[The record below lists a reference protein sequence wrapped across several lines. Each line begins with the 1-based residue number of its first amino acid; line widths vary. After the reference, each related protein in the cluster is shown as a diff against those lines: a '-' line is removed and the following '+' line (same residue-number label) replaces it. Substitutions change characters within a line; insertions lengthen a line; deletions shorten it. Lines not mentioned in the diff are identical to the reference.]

1 MAFCNACKNQVPDG
15 TKFCPYCGEPILQ
28 QPQQRPAPQFYAQD
42 EQPAEPAKPNPKRPA
57 TVVVNEE
64 PVRQQPQYQQ
74 PEPQPQPQYQQPEP
88 QPQYQQPEPQPQP
101 HYQQPEPQPQ
111 PQYQQPEPEVEEI
124 EVTDTG
130 YSNEKQLRV
139 YGLIMFIIM
148 CVVAFGLIIAGIN
161 AASGW
166 YGNFLMFLMFLLYAV
181 LVVLIGWGGWTLMKV
196 LSNIS
201 TNIHEMNMR
210 MRG

>member
-1 MAFCNACKNQVPDG
+1 M
-15 TKFCPYCGEPILQ
+15 
-28 QPQQRPAPQFYAQD
+28 
-42 EQPAEPAKPNPKRPA
+42 
-57 TVVVNEE
+57 
-64 PVRQQPQYQQ
+64 
-74 PEPQPQPQYQQPEP
+74 
-88 QPQYQQPEPQPQP
+88 
-101 HYQQPEPQPQ
+101 
-111 PQYQQPEPEVEEI
+111 EEI